1 MYGSIHTSRYD
12 LAEVMIGHEM
22 DIRDL
27 TFCPDCFDVAID
39 KGRKENAV
47 VLLLPHDTCTQER
60 WTR

>member
-1 MYGSIHTSRYD
+1 MYGSIHTSRSG

-27 TFCPDCFDVAID
+27 TFCADCFDVAID

-47 VLLLPHDTCTQER
+47 VLLHTPDTCTQER
-60 WTR
+60 WMR